1 MDGAVQVE
9 GEGSSGAPVSLELFA
24 ETEAV
29 AAGWM
34 LDFTCYALCR
44 HFREGRTR
52 DFERSRDTAQ
62 AIINGLSKVATHQM
76 KTVYLCQFLTRIS
89 EGKTLGRRFES
100 DQRISPLESA
110 LSIWKLLEEEQSKPD
125 NLHEDIHRLILIQ
138 AVAVHLEKGY
148 FKEATEVLKRLFSES
163 ESNKALRMKLALIIN
178 GNDPDLPFLQSFSYN
193 LLIDKIKSYID
204 DFLKENSTNFL
215 IKAATEEVE
224 TKRLEATMSH
234 NKPGN
239 IIETNNGSNLETEQR
254 FVTEHHTSNHNIEN
268 DGKSLSHR
276 PTRRKKQVGRLG
288 RLGLPVAAVR
298 CCRPMGAAGS
308 SGQYVPWP
316 APLSVVPFSLE
327 LRTTAA
333 GSRDRPNLRTQQRY
347 SRHCSICKDAI
358 LKLPMLLAQL
368 KINLSSFTEEE
379 IGREGGATDDVPK
392 TILDNVFVPTGI
404 GSLTQNPNGQ
414 QRLRELWDSY
424 PQNTTPQ
431 MNAVQK
437 AYKAYMTSREFV
449 HGVMHR
455 PRGVWL
461 TLCPNPGEHSAAP
474 VHSSV

>member
-1 MDGAVQVE
+1 ARGFENTKRGRGGQFCSLRGAMDGA
-9 GEGSSGAPVSLELFA
+9 GEGSSDGGEPVSPGLFV

-52 DFERSRDTAQ
+52 DFERSQDTAQ
-62 AIINGLSKVATHQM
+62 AIINGLSKIATHQM

-89 EGKTLGRRFES
+89 EGKKLGRRFES

-148 FKEATEVLKRLFSES
+148 VKEATEVLKRLFAES

-204 DFLKENSTNFL
+204 VFLKENSTNFL
-215 IKAATEEVE
+215 IKAATKEVE

-239 IIETNNGSNLETEQR
+239 TIETNNESNVETEQR
-254 FVTEHHTSNHNIEN
+254 SRKHLYSLAQHSLWKLENVPSNGITKHRKTSCLQSLSDLQNIEN
-268 DGKSLSHR
+268 GGKSLSHR
-276 PTRRKKQVGRLG
+276 QSGRKKQRWTWEEDRRLKDGVKKFGVGNWNKILIHYDFNNRT
-288 RLGLPVAAVR
+288 
-298 CCRPMGAAGS
+298 
-308 SGQYVPWP
+308 
-316 APLSVVPFSLE
+316 SVMLKDRW
-327 LRTTAA
+327 RTMIKQDIA
-333 GSRDRPNLRTQQRY
+333 
-347 SRHCSICKDAI
+347 
-358 LKLPMLLAQL
+358 
-368 KINLSSFTEEE
+368 
-379 IGREGGATDDVPK
+379 
-392 TILDNVFVPTGI
+392 
-404 GSLTQNPNGQ
+404 
-414 QRLRELWDSY
+414 
-424 PQNTTPQ
+424 
-431 MNAVQK
+431 
-437 AYKAYMTSREFV
+437 
-449 HGVMHR
+449 
-455 PRGVWL
+455 
-461 TLCPNPGEHSAAP
+461 
-474 VHSSV
+474 